1 VYVAPATPLP
11 PVVREPPPVLT
22 VPAEPLETLPPE
34 LRLVVGLDAEGAGDP
49 CVPDPPDEPEVVAVR
64 EAVVAV
70 VAVREAVVAVADV
83 VTGAGARVVTVAAVV
98 TTLAAVVVTGG
109 GGAGSFGAVV
119 VTGGGAGSF
128 GAVVVTGGGAGSF
141 GATVV
146 VGTVGVETVTVTDG
160 TVGVGTGVV
169 GTETVAVTVVEGS
182 VGVPSGSAGAAAAPA
197 AANGISAP
205 QILRT
210 DLQRRS
216 IPNRIRVR
224 GRFTAGE
231 MRLEQDYY
239 EVLGVSRGATGEE
252 IKRAF
257 RALARR
263 LHPDVADG
271 SAADNGFHEAL
282 EAYRVLSHPRQR
294 SLYDRLGIGPRRSL
308 PAAAAAAPAPLR
320 LEWWEA
326 ERGASKLVE
335 IDDAVG
341 CPECLGRGVP
351 CGVAPAV
358 CVACHGSGRVNRV
371 TETDTVRLLEVQPC
385 AVCAGR
391 GRAAADACPT
401 CGGRGTTT
409 ARSAIRVRTPA
420 KVRDG
425 DILQVPGIPQRFVL
439 EVNLRPRDSI
449 AVLLVS
455 AVALAAAVLLFV
467 YLVMR

>member
-1 VYVAPATPLP
+1 
-11 PVVREPPPVLT
+11 
-22 VPAEPLETLPPE
+22 
-34 LRLVVGLDAEGAGDP
+34 
-49 CVPDPPDEPEVVAVR
+49 
-64 EAVVAV
+64 
-70 VAVREAVVAVADV
+70 
-83 VTGAGARVVTVAAVV
+83 VT
-98 TTLAAVVVTGG
+98 
-109 GGAGSFGAVV
+109 
-119 VTGGGAGSF
+119 
-128 GAVVVTGGGAGSF
+128 
-141 GATVV
+141 
-146 VGTVGVETVTVTDG
+146 EG
-160 TVGVGTGVV
+160 TVGVGAGAV
-169 GTETVAVTVVEGS
+169 GTETVAATVVEGS

-205 QILRT
+205 QIFRT

-263 LHPDVADG
+263 LHPDVAEG
-271 SAADNGFHEAL
+271 EPAQNGFHEAL
-282 EAYRVLSHPRQR
+282 EAYRVLSHPRR
-294 SLYDRLGIGPRRSL
+294 RTLYDRLGIGPRRSL
-308 PAAAAAAPAPLR
+308 PAAAAAPAPLR

-335 IDDAVG
+335 VDDAVG

-358 CVACHGSGRVNRV
+358 CIACHGSGRVNRV
-371 TETDTVRLLEVQPC
+371 TETESVRLLEVQPC

-391 GRAAADACPT
+391 GRAAAAACRT
-401 CGGRGTTT
+401 CDGRGTAT
-409 ARSAIRVRTPA
+409 ARRAIRVRTPA
-420 KVRDG
+420 NVRDG
-425 DILQVPGIPQRFVL
+425 DILQVPGIAQRFVL

-455 AVALAAAVLLFV
+455 AVALAAAVVLFV